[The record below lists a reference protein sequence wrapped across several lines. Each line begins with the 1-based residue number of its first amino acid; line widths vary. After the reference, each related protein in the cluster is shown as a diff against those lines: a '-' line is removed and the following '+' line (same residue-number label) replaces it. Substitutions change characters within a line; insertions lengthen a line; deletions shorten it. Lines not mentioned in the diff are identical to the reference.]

1 MKISCPATYP
11 TRQGGF
17 RKGDLVKVGPHKAR
31 VASARTNFSDGQTRI
46 ASAFSQ
52 IRFQWQMTFRQ
63 RLYCIQWRTPT
74 QYTNYVS
81 AVNQTFLLR
90 LVHLIQTA
98 YTQDIIHHR
107 HCTPRIQDIV
117 NRIPS
122 LVVKCQ
128 SFLRLLLCLLCFAF
142 PCVDLLETYIC

>member
-90 LVHLIQTA
+90 LVPRIQTA
-98 YTQDIIHHR
+98 YIQDIIHHR
-107 HCTPRIQDIV
+107 HQGYRTLSTGYH
-117 NRIPS
+117 PS
-122 LVVKCQ
+122 L
-128 SFLRLLLCLLCFAF
+128 
-142 PCVDLLETYIC
+142 

>member
-31 VASARTNFSDGQTRI
+31 VAKARTNFSDGQTRI

-90 LVHLIQTA
+90 LVPRIQTA

-107 HCTPRIQDIV
+107 YCTPRIS
-117 NRIPS
+117 S

-128 SFLRLLLCLLCFAF
+128 SLIRLLFVCTLFCLSLC
-142 PCVDLLETYIC
+142 